1 MDRLARLE
9 SPRAHPQF
17 AGMQEQD
24 MQTDPSP
31 SEDRPL
37 AELLAEAQAKLELQ
51 RDSMMRALADAENA
65 RKRAQTEAAAAQKYA
80 LERFAE
86 QLLPVVDSLQAA
98 LGSENTSREALRNGV
113 ELTLKQ
119 LGAALERAN
128 VREIS
133 PAKGERFDPHR
144 HHAMAAVEAS
154 DCEPNTVVSL
164 MQKGY
169 TLHDRVLRPALV
181 TVAKQLEN
189 DDRNPISDMD
199 LD

>member
-1 MDRLARLE
+1 V
-9 SPRAHPQF
+9 
-17 AGMQEQD
+17 QEQNT
-24 MQTDPSP
+24 QTDPSRGN
-31 SEDRPL
+31 DKPL
-37 AELLAEAQAKLELQ
+37 AELLAEAQAKLEQQ
-51 RDSMMRALADAENA
+51 RDAMMRAVADAENT
-65 RKRAQTEAAAAQKYA
+65 RKRAQAEASTAQKYA
-80 LERFAE
+80 VERFAE
-86 QLLPVVDSLQAA
+86 QLLPVVDSLEAA
-98 LGSENTSREALRNGV
+98 LGSENTGREALRDGV

-144 HHAMAAVEAS
+144 HHAMAAVEARG
-154 DCEPNTVVSL
+154 CEPNTVVSL

-181 TVAKQLEN
+181 TVCKLLEN
-189 DDRNPISDMD
+189 DDRNPISDID

>member
-1 MDRLARLE
+1 
-9 SPRAHPQF
+9 
-17 AGMQEQD
+17 MQEQNA
-24 MQTDPSP
+24 QTDPP
-31 SEDRPL
+31 QSEDKPL
-37 AELLAEAQAKLELQ
+37 AELLAEAQAKLEQQ
-51 RDSMMRALADAENA
+51 RDAMMRAVADAENA
-65 RKRAQTEAAAAQKYA
+65 RKRAQTEALAAQKYA

-86 QLLPVVDSLQAA
+86 QLLPVADSLQAA

-133 PAKGERFDPHR
+133 PATGERFDPHR

-189 DDRNPISDMD
+189 GDRNPISDMD

>member
-1 MDRLARLE
+1 
-9 SPRAHPQF
+9 
-17 AGMQEQD
+17 MQEPD
-24 MQTDPSP
+24 AQTDPSQGK
-31 SEDRPL
+31 PL
-37 AELLAEAQAKLELQ
+37 AELLAEAQAKLEQQ
-51 RDSMMRALADAENA
+51 RDAMMRAVADAENS
-65 RKRAQTEAAAAQKYA
+65 RKRAQTEASAAQKYA

-144 HHAMAAVEAS
+144 HHAVAAVEARG
-154 DCEPNTVVSL
+154 CEPNTVVSL
-164 MQKGY
+164 MQRGY
-169 TLHDRVLRPALV
+169 MLHDRVLRPALV

-189 DDRNPISDMD
+189 ADRNPISDMD